1 MPENEKN
8 IKYVYWLAALAVLMA
23 GIIAIVSVVMVLKNK
38 DNKDHQFR
46 VTAEGKVTA
55 VPDIATLRV
64 GVYTAAKQ
72 TAAEAVKANT
82 RKMNQIIQALK
93 EIGIEKKDIKTI
105 NYRLNPVYDW
115 TDKTGR
121 RLKGYEVRQE
131 LLIKIRDL
139 DKIGQVI
146 QTATVHDANQIG
158 NISFTIDEQDE
169 LRARAVKLAIQKAEA
184 KAQRLADESGLKLGK
199 VINVIEGQSYMP
211 TLRSGKLYAE
221 QAIGGAENDLPKPTI
236 EAGQQ
241 EVKVSVTVVYEVE

>member
-8 IKYVYWLAALAVLMA
+8 IKYVYWLAGLAFLVA
-23 GIIAIVSVVMVLKNK
+23 AIIAIVSVVMVLKNK
-38 DNKDHQFR
+38 DNKDYQFR

-55 VPDIATLRV
+55 VPDIATLRA

-82 RKMNQIIQALK
+82 KKMNQIIQALK

-146 QTATVHDANQIG
+146 QTATAHGANQIG
-158 NISFTIDEQDE
+158 NINFTIDDQAE
-169 LRARAVKLAIQKAEA
+169 LKA
-184 KAQRLADESGLKLGK
+184 KAVGRAIEKAKAKARRLAKESGLKLGK
-199 VINVIEGQSYMP
+199 VINVIEGQSYVP
-211 TLRSGKLYAE
+211 TLRAAKLYAE
-221 QAIGGAENDLPKPTI
+221 QAIGSTENDLSKPTI

-241 EVKVSVTVVYEVE
+241 EVKVNVTVVYEVE